1 MFNRELVKGSTSL
14 ILLQLLNERDM
25 YGYELVKELEQRSD
39 NGLSVKEGTLY
50 PALHKLEKQEY
61 IECYWQE
68 QAKGPARKYYQIT
81 DAGKEML
88 NEKTQE
94 WQEFVKVMNKVI
106 GRPNTH
112 GTAEE

>member
-14 ILLQLLNERDM
+14 ILLQLLNEKDM
-25 YGYELVKELEQRSD
+25 YGYELVKELEKRSD

-61 IECYWQE
+61 IDCYWQE
-68 QAKGPARKYYQIT
+68 QEKGPARKYYRIT
-81 DAGKEML
+81 NAGREVL
-88 NEKTQE
+88 DEKVSE
-94 WQEFVKVMNKVI
+94 WQDFVQVMNKVI
-106 GRPNTH
+106 GRSKH